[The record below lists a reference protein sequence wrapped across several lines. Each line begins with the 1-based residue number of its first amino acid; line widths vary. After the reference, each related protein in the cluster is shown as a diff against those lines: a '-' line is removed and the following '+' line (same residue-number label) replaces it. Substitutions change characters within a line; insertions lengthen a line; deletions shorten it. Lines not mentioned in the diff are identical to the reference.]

1 MIIRRKL
8 FAKKDYEGLNP
19 IAKKIKRNERSR
31 LAKDLNKKRNQLNK
45 DYLSSVNKSVE
56 KNKNWNSDT
65 LLKPLKDINTAT
77 DNGIKR
83 RYTREEKLKDVER
96 RNNYAKSFRRRRNAS
111 KQLLKEEIESNLKQ
125 RNEAIGNNLK
135 QLSKRKAT
143 LDNKIKN
150 VNNQLNRLNI
160 KKVGKAALIATP
172 IIAGSIYGIKKLRD
186 KKKEIK

>member
-1 MIIRRKL
+1 MIIKRKL
-8 FAKKDYEGLNP
+8 FARRDYEGLNP
-19 IAKKIKRNERSR
+19 IAKKIKKNERSR

-65 LLKPLKDINTAT
+65 LLKPLKDINTTT

-83 RYTREEKLKDVER
+83 RYTREEKLRDAER

-186 KKKEIK
+186 KKKK